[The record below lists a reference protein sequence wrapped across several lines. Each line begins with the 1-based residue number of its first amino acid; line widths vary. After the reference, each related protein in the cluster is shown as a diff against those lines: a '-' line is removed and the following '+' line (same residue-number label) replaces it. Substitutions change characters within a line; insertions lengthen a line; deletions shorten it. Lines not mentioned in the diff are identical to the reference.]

1 MAEVPSVPS
10 LRNLVASSVMTK
22 SSRRNSSDNPIKRNF
37 STKSFSKYDTNTK
50 EEPPIRKCETVIALS
65 GNINHAIVW
74 KKVKQTAKKI
84 NWGNRDSI
92 FLLYIVRPIL
102 DDFSKIMQC
111 FDLKNPR
118 KCSKIEKNGV

>member
-65 GNINHAIVW
+65 GNSNHAIVG
-74 KKVKQTAKKI
+74 KKVKQTVKKI
-84 NWGNRDSI
+84 KKSTEEI
-92 FLLYIVRPIL
+92 ETQQAYFSSLYCGGP
-102 DDFSKIMQC
+102 F
-111 FDLKNPR
+111 
-118 KCSKIEKNGV
+118 